1 MYVMISVITYIAVNI
16 NSQEK
21 RSGMVRGLYTA
32 YTGLVNQQKRLD
44 VVSNNLANAT
54 TTGFKK
60 EGVTTQSFD
69 SVYGIKIKDATVG
82 YMNQNI
88 GSMSLGA
95 KIGET
100 YRSWDQGSLR
110 NTDSNYDFA
119 LSGKGFFSI
128 SFTNKAGETSTLYTR
143 DGSFQ
148 MNQEGYLVTK
158 DGDYVLGESG
168 DPILLPTD
176 ASQLSVDSTGAIYA
190 DGQYVDTFAL
200 VDFED
205 YNYLEEYG
213 ENLYRAVDG
222 ATEQDCTATV
232 QQGYLEASN
241 INVVSEMVDMI
252 AVAREYESGQKVIQA
267 IDEML
272 GKMVTMSEL

>member
-1 MYVMISVITYIAVNI
+1 
-16 NSQEK
+16 
-21 RSGMVRGLYTA
+21 MVKGLYTG
-32 YTGLVNQQKRLD
+32 YTGMVNSQKRLD
-44 VVSNNLANAT
+44 VISNNLANAT
-54 TTGFKK
+54 TTGFKA
-60 EGVTTQSFD
+60 EGCTTQAFD
-69 SVYGIKIKDATVG
+69 SMYAIKIKDATVG
-82 YMNQNI
+82 HLNQNI
-88 GSMSLGA
+88 GSVSLGA

-100 YRSWDQGSLR
+100 YRNWE
-110 NTDSNYDFA
+110 
-119 LSGKGFFSI
+119 
-128 SFTNKAGETSTLYTR
+128 FTNKNGVTSTMYSR
-143 DGSFQ
+143 DGAFQ
-148 MNQEGYLVTK
+148 MNSEGYLVTK
-158 DGDYVLGESG
+158 DGDYILGEG
-168 DPILLPTD
+168 GRIQLPTD
-176 ASQLSVDSTGAIYA
+176 LNELSVDSQGNIFA